1 MKENVV
7 RGLGFNIVF
16 VTAWI
21 EALPF
26 HGLGNFDF
34 ISSTGVLYHLKCPER
49 GLNVLNNIQ
58 SEDGGA
64 IINVYGTYARNGIYQ
79 VQELMKLIYHKVP
92 SIKKELNDA
101 KVILSVLPK
110 HHWFHT
116 IKITDIIYYGG
127 NAHMIFMPRSWKI
140 QTLIFMIRIMLY
152 FRMESP
158 KVFCK

>member
-1 MKENVV
+1 MAEQLNNTDSETVYADFSTASRHLAERRTKFRTN
-7 RGLGFNIVF
+7 LNIVF

-34 ISSTGVLYHLKCPER
+34 ISSTGVLHHLKCPQICM
-49 GLNVLNNIQ
+49 NVLNNLQ

-64 IINVYGTYARNGIYQ
+64 IISVYGTYARNGIYQ

-101 KVILSVLPK
+101 KVILSILPK
-110 HHWFHT
+110 NHWFHT
-116 IKITDIIYYGG
+116 IKITDIIYYGDDRPF
-127 NAHMIFMPRSWKI
+127 AASIVDF
-140 QTLIFMIRIMLY
+140 F
-152 FRMESP
+152 
-158 KVFCK
+158 